1 MCQWCSL
8 LYHWRSSLSIGLAVV
23 CFYSKTGF
31 WPSYCQIST
40 DLDQIC
46 THLLLY
52 RIHLWADLDRDR
64 RVGGSRPNEN
74 DYVSVILVTHT
85 NSYIETTD
93 RRDFD
98 GKPPEWRWRRV
109 LSWKIPQFYSVGGA
123 RSKTAFFRVLGYPS
137 TILRTAYRKQF
148 YSKSMVPIESR
159 YSEGVPFTSLESP
172 WPGIW
177 QI

>member
-1 MCQWCSL
+1 MFFTLSL
-8 LYHWRSSLSIGLAVV
+8 TVQPKHRLGRGLFLLKNRFLAIVLSNLNRSGSNLHTPIVV
-23 CFYSKTGF
+23 QNTLVS
-31 WPSYCQIST
+31 
-40 DLDQIC
+40 
-46 THLLLY
+46 
-52 RIHLWADLDRDR
+52 RLDRDR

-123 RSKTAFFRVLGYPS
+123 RSKTAFF
-137 TILRTAYRKQF
+137 
-148 YSKSMVPIESR
+148 SR
-159 YSEGVPFTSLESP
+159 FRVPFDYPAHSLQETVLL
-172 WPGIW
+172 
-177 QI
+177 QINGTNRKPILWRCAFY